1 MNLNPMNFENGK
13 IETLDSTWDPIA
25 GGFYCN
31 IKYTPDL
38 NTPGK
43 IQFYFS
49 SIKAQRTGQN

>member
-1 MNLNPMNFENGK
+1 MNFENGK